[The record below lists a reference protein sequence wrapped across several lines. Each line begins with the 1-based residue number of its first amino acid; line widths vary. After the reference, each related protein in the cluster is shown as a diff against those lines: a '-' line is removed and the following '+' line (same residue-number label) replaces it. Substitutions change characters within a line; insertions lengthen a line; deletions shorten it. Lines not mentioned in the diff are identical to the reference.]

1 MLLWRQVIE
10 PPLAPLPEVAW
21 IWGHEYG
28 SNLRNGCSVC
38 SSDWQ
43 ARMVSWD
50 AALDLHLHSHLTE
63 RDRRRRTL
71 VFWVPWF
78 LSIMKWLICV
88 GVSLSTGTFLCPRSW
103 FLLKVKVTLKLKT
116 KVLQTLHHAFIDY
129 FHYFSNIFYVY
140 DLLFL

>member
-28 SNLRNGCSVC
+28 SNWRNGCSVC

-50 AALDLHLHSHLTE
+50 AALDLHLHSHLTKC
-63 RDRRRRTL
+63 DRRWRTL

-78 LSIMKWLICV
+78 LSIMKWLMCV
-88 GVSLSTGTFLCPRSW
+88 GVCSSTTTFLSPRSW
-103 FLLKVKVTLKLKT
+103 FISNIFFFIVKVMFKLKT
-116 KVLQTLHHAFIDY
+116 LNA
-129 FHYFSNIFYVY
+129 FYVLY
-140 DLLFL
+140 EYCVLLPVCDSMFWSL